1 MKDSLGKIIAFII
14 VSIILLSFVYV
25 LVTDF
30 WGTMVGGPYN
40 RYYDIFL
47 EP

>member
-1 MKDSLGKIIAFII
+1 MNDSLGKIIAFII
-14 VSIILLSFVYV
+14 VSIILVSFVYS
-25 LVTDF
+25 LFTDF
-30 WGTMVGGPYN
+30 WGTMAGGSYN